1 MKLLLLA
8 VIVLIKVL
16 ITKGVALVCI
26 ILLFIFK
33 GKQLHKS
40 ALEWD
45 KYVLSLN
52 NAFVYKYTKIIY
64 ILSTVLSSCVMF
76 LLLKFIDFK
85 YPISLTLIILMV
97 CSLITWYR
105 YQKSCKSYIK
115 TKFYEIK
122 ESILSDS
129 VNNDVTP
136 KKFT

>member
-16 ITKGVALVCI
+16 ITNGVALVCI
-26 ILLFIFK
+26 ILSFIFK

-105 YQKSCKSYIK
+105 YQKSGKSYIK

-136 KKFT
+136 